1 MVDDLQILVLRRR
14 GVVDDEAEAVRQ
26 GNGFVLAVV
35 AVYLVQIVAP
45 VAPRFLEQ
53 VAAVRRGVDDH
64 VIRLWDNA
72 AVDDRFQ
79 VFVFLFVLVEGQ
91 VVEKEDELLAL
102 DGAEMLHERR
112 QLLHLPPLDLDEA
125 QALLVKFV
133 HQSLDGRRFPR
144 AAGARQEDVVGLPP
158 FDEIDRIAQELFLL
172 YGVADEVVPF
182 AMAERLDA
190 FQLP

>member
-1 MVDDLQILVLRRR
+1 MSLQDNAGLAQLVVDDLQILVLRRR

-79 VFVFLFVLVEGQ
+79 VFVFLFIFIKGQ

-112 QLLHLPPLDLDEA
+112 QLLHLSPFDLDEA

-133 HQSLDGRRFPR
+133 HQGLDGRRFPR
-144 AAGARQEDVVGLPP
+144 GWPAALR
-158 FDEIDRIAQELFLL
+158 
-172 YGVADEVVPF
+172 
-182 AMAERLDA
+182 
-190 FQLP
+190 

>member
-1 MVDDLQILVLRRR
+1 
-14 GVVDDEAEAVRQ
+14 
-26 GNGFVLAVV
+26 
-35 AVYLVQIVAP
+35 
-45 VAPRFLEQ
+45 
-53 VAAVRRGVDDH
+53 
-64 VIRLWDNA
+64 
-72 AVDDRFQ
+72 
-79 VFVFLFVLVEGQ
+79 
-91 VVEKEDELLAL
+91 
-102 DGAEMLHERR
+102 MLHERR

-133 HQSLDGRRFPR
+133 HQGFDGRRFPR

-172 YGVADEVVPF
+172 HGVADEVVPF